1 MKEMFKLGGTLAA
14 FALVAC
20 VALALVDSVTGPV
33 IREAAEKKANA
44 ALQTVFPNATSF
56 EAKEGFQA
64 GDHGSIQFER
74 VVLAKNGDE
83 ALGVAM
89 QLTGPTY
96 DKATMIVA
104 TDTEGK
110 VVGTS
115 FLALTDTP
123 GFGQKATESGYM
135 DQFNGKTK
143 DDKFAVGED
152 VQAISGATITSKGLA
167 EMIKAACI
175 VASDF
180 LKAGGQ

>member
-44 ALQTVFPNATSF
+44 ALQVVFPNATSF
-56 EAKEGFQA
+56 VPNEGFQP
-64 GDHGSIQFER
+64 GDHGAIVFER
-74 VVLAKNGDE
+74 IVLAKNGDE
-83 ALGVAM
+83 TLGVAM

-104 TDTEGK
+104 TDTQGK

-115 FLALTDTP
+115 FLALSDTP
-123 GFGQKATESGYM
+123 GFGQKATEDGYM
-135 DQFNGKTK
+135 DQYNGKTRE
-143 DDKFAVGED
+143 DKFSVGED
-152 VQAISGATITSKGLA
+152 VQSISGATITSKGLA
-167 EMIKAACI
+167 EMIKAACT